1 MKKNLKRLEI
11 GNAIKAWISIET
23 VVVLIAGIGVVMAM
37 GFLFYDSWLGGVC
50 LMPLVGLLVWR
61 FRSWKIHRRK
71 QQLLLEFKELL
82 YALSGNLKAGYS
94 VENAWIAAEEDL
106 QNIYPENSQI
116 LVEMKKVS
124 KQLHLRIPIEQA
136 VRELAERSQ
145 LEEIESF
152 AEVLF
157 TAKRSGG
164 NLVHMMDKTATIIA
178 ERIEV
183 EQEIQTM
190 LTGKKLEQR
199 IMCGMPV
206 LMLLYLRLTNSVYLD
221 CMYHNGIGIL
231 IMTLCLIGTGIAAY
245 WGNHLISIEV

>member
-50 LMPLVGLLVWR
+50 LMPLAGLLVWR
-61 FRSWKIHRRK
+61 FRSWKRHRRK

-82 YALSGNLKAGYS
+82 YALSGNLTAGYS

-116 LVEMKKVS
+116 LMEMKKVS

-164 NLVHMMDKTATIIA
+164 NLVHMMDKTVTIIA